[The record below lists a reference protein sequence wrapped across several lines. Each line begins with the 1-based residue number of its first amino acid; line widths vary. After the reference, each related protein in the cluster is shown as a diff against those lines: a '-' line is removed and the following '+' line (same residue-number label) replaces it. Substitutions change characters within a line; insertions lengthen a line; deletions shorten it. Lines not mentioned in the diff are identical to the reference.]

1 MSPGGADGA
10 EGGKKEIAPKMI
22 YGKAGAGKD
31 AGRAQGARA
40 VPDEG
45 ARTKKLPME
54 VVDAEYQWYV
64 RFSFLT
70 PRAMIAPV
78 ARPVHLDRRKLTL
91 YFVAQGIPVDTTI
104 GRHRDTTAGRVHI
117 PWQK

>member
-22 YGKAGAGKD
+22 YGKSGAGKD
-31 AGRAQGARA
+31 AGQAQGARA

-45 ARTKKLPME
+45 ARAKKLPME
-54 VVDAEYQWYV
+54 VVDAEYQWYI

-78 ARPVHLDRRKLTL
+78 APPGPPQAHILLCRPRNT
-91 YFVAQGIPVDTTI
+91 
-104 GRHRDTTAGRVHI
+104 GRHDN
-117 PWQK
+117 W